1 MEDTPRPR
9 NWSEKFPGR
18 PCAAPARRHRTS
30 LTHSSGRAGSVRTK
44 IRTTVR
50 QLAGEA
56 SRRPGD
62 EVAGVGVRTGSV
74 GSVTSTDRTKGPC
87 DSYSQGPFTY
97 LRIDCA
103 TAYGPAP
110 MPAPASWTRMTHVRP
125 RTVRSATGN
134 RPQEMARTCAQ
145 LAEPV
150 DESGLSVDGREI
162 PGEVPGNSLRGARQL
177 ERPLRLI
184 RARAFRHR
192 PGERPR
198 RPSGQPRHQAVVGRA
213 LIAAIV
219 GARRALRVVR
229 SLVHPGQL
237 LHRNAP
243 SLCMNEHFL
252 WTGMRLLWTDRPF
265 PDMSGNS
272 FRKGLCGRPATA

>member
-74 GSVTSTDRTKGPC
+74 ERVTSTPNRTKGPC

-103 TAYGPAP
+103 TAYGPAR

-150 DESGLSVDGREI
+150 DESGLSVDGEKKCPEKFPETPCAGRDNSKGPCDSSAQGPFAIVRENI
-162 PGEVPGNSLRGARQL
+162 PG
-177 ERPLRLI
+177 
-184 RARAFRHR
+184 
-192 PGERPR
+192 
-198 RPSGQPRHQAVVGRA
+198 
-213 LIAAIV
+213 
-219 GARRALRVVR
+219 
-229 SLVHPGQL
+229 
-237 LHRNAP
+237 
-243 SLCMNEHFL
+243 
-252 WTGMRLLWTDRPF
+252 
-265 PDMSGNS
+265 
-272 FRKGLCGRPATA
+272 GRPANRATRPSSAARSSPPSLVRGEPCAWFGPWSTRGAPPQECPKPVHE